1 MTKPITIHAFQI
13 ESIQKDLRTIL
24 GKCVERA
31 PSILL
36 LENLDALAK
45 NPNEH
50 SQNGDYYNQVSEII
64 KHLITTYTEN
74 TSVSIIA
81 TVANINQLNSRLYT
95 SRGNHLFGEIYK
107 ISDMSKVR
115 KSLTSRFSTNQ
126 NCIYLFFLQ
135 ENRKRVIQ
143 AQCQKSQLKIQNID
157 YEKFA
162 NLTEGYTVGFL
173 LQFLDRAI
181 FYAHRNGISISKH
194 LDPIYFREDPLY
206 IPFSRFSR

>member
-126 NCIYLFFLQ
+126 NCIYLFFC
-135 ENRKRVIQ
+135 RKI
-143 AQCQKSQLKIQNID
+143 AKEL
-157 YEKFA
+157 
-162 NLTEGYTVGFL
+162 
-173 LQFLDRAI
+173 
-181 FYAHRNGISISKH
+181 SK
-194 LDPIYFREDPLY
+194 PNVRKV
-206 IPFSRFSR
+206 S